1 MFEGLSGPVS
11 ANYIYI
17 VSRNRIDFGQVK
29 SKERAIFKKVVPD
42 SNQSTTGGKRAG
54 SESSAQAV
62 GVGLV

>member
-1 MFEGLSGPVS
+1 M
-11 ANYIYI
+11 
-17 VSRNRIDFGQVK
+17 SRNIISFGQVK
-29 SKERAIFKKVVPD
+29 SKERAIFQKVVPD